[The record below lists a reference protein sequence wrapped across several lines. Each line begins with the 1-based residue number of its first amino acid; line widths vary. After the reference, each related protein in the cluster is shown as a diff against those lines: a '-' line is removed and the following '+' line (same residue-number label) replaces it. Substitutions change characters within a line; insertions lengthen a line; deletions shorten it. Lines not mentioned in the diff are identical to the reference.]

1 MLDTRISYE
10 LGGNIIR
17 YVVTE
22 NSSLSE
28 VSFASHRYPGTI
40 GGRTSSIE
48 LFYLFTGKLLC

>member
-10 LGGNIIR
+10 LGGNIR
-17 YVVTE
+17 CVVTE
-22 NSSLSE
+22 NGSLSE

>member
-10 LGGNIIR
+10 LGGNIR
-17 YVVTE
+17 CVVTE
-22 NSSLSE
+22 NGSLSE

-40 GGRTSSIE
+40 SGRTSSIE